1 MLILSMKLYYT
12 PLVILVWLALL
23 VLSILVFEN
32 NRIRKERKGVL
43 FLTYA
48 VVALA
53 ALAEWLGLMLNGKVS
68 TGLLKFIKFMD
79 YILTP
84 VAGGMIVL
92 QFKKETKIIER
103 SIFGVLAVNFIFQF
117 ISLFTNWM
125 VKFNDE
131 NKYEHGSLYI
141 LYIIMYFLVIILTIV
156 EFGLFGRH
164 FRKKNRL
171 SLYSIL
177 SFVVIGVT
185 LQMVTGVRVAYVALT
200 IALAFLFIHHSEFSQ
215 LSADDKIEE
224 QKILITIDPLTGI
237 SNRYSYEQD
246 LGNIDFNDDF
256 VVFSVDI
263 NGLKRAN
270 DNFGHKAGDELIV
283 GTAETISSVFSK
295 YGKCYRT
302 GGDEFIVL
310 AHVNNTRI
318 EDILHELTKKADR
331 WSGKEIKELS
341 LSAGAASKKE
351 FPDYSIDE
359 LVGEADQRMY
369 KIKSDYYMSH
379 HLDRRTH

>member
-1 MLILSMKLYYT
+1 MQYFT
-12 PLVILVWLALL
+12 PLVILVWLALI
-23 VLSILVFEN
+23 VLSILVIEN
-32 NRIRKERKGVL
+32 NRIRKARKRVL
-43 FLTYA
+43 FITYV

-53 ALAEWLGLMLNGKVS
+53 ATAEWLGLILSGNENVPNW
-68 TGLLKFIKFMD
+68 LLRLVKFFD
-79 YILTP
+79 YVLTP
-84 VAGGMIVL
+84 VAGGIVVL
-92 QFKKETKIIER
+92 QFKKDTKIVER
-103 SIFGVLAVNFIFQF
+103 SIFGVLIANFIFQF

-125 VKFNDE
+125 ITIDE
-131 NKYEHGSLYI
+131 NHVYHHGSLYVI
-141 LYIIMYFLVIILTIV
+141 YVVMYFIVIVLTIF
-156 EFGLFGRH
+156 EFALFGRK
-164 FRKKNRL
+164 FRKKNSL

-177 SFVVIGVT
+177 AFVVIAVS
-185 LQMVTGVRVAYVALT
+185 LQMAFDIRISYIALT

-237 SNRYSYEQD
+237 ANRYSYEQD
-246 LGNIDFNDDF
+246 LSSIDYNDDF

-283 GTAETISSVFSK
+283 GTAETISAILGK

-302 GGDEFIVL
+302 GGDEFIAL
-310 AHVNNTRI
+310 THVSNTKI
-318 EDILHELTKKADR
+318 DDIIHELTKKAEK
-331 WSGKEIKELS
+331 WSGNEIKELS
-341 LSAGAASKKE
+341 LSIGAASKKE
-351 FPDYSIDE
+351 FNDYSIDE

-369 KIKSDYYMSH
+369 KIKSDYYLSH

>member
-1 MLILSMKLYYT
+1 MRYFT
-12 PLVILVWLALL
+12 PLVILVWLALI

-43 FLTYA
+43 FVTYA

-53 ALAEWLGLMLNGKVS
+53 ATAEWLGLILSGNANVPNW
-68 TGLLKFIKFMD
+68 LLRLVKFFD
-79 YILTP
+79 YVLTP
-84 VAGGMIVL
+84 VAGGIVVL
-92 QFKKETKIIER
+92 QFKKDTKIVER
-103 SIFGVLAVNFIFQF
+103 SIFGVLIANFIFQF

-125 VKFNDE
+125 ITIDE
-131 NKYEHGSLYI
+131 NHVYHHGSLYVI
-141 LYIIMYFLVIILTIV
+141 YVVMYFIVIVLTIF
-156 EFGLFGRH
+156 EFALFGRK

-177 SFVVIGVT
+177 AFVVIAVT
-185 LQMVTGVRVAYVALT
+185 LQMVFSFRVSYIALT

-215 LSADDKIEE
+215 LSADDKIKE

-237 SNRYSYEQD
+237 ANRYSYEQD
-246 LGNIDFNDDF
+246 LTSTDYNDDF

-270 DNFGHKAGDELIV
+270 DNFGHKAGDELIL
-283 GTAETISSVFSK
+283 GTAETISAVLGK

-302 GGDEFIVL
+302 GGDEFIAL
-310 AHVNNTRI
+310 THVSNEKI
-318 EDILHELTKKADR
+318 DDIIHELMKKADK

-351 FPDYSIDE
+351 FPTYSIDE

-369 KIKSDYYMSH
+369 KIKSEYYLSH

>member
-1 MLILSMKLYYT
+1 MQYFT
-12 PLVILVWLALL
+12 PLVILVWLSLI
-23 VLSILVFEN
+23 VLSILVIEN
-32 NRIRKERKGVL
+32 NRIRKARKRVL
-43 FLTYA
+43 LITYA

-53 ALAEWLGLMLNGKVS
+53 ATMEWLGLIFTGNTNIPKALIKVV
-68 TGLLKFIKFMD
+68 KFMD

-84 VAGGMIVL
+84 VAGGIIVL
-92 QFKKETKIIER
+92 QFKKTTKVIER
-103 SIFGVLAVNFIFQF
+103 SIFGVLIVNFIFQF

-125 VKFNDE
+125 IYVDDNHV
-131 NKYEHGSLYI
+131 YHHGPLYI
-141 LYIIMYFLVIILTIV
+141 VYIVMYFLVILLTIG
-156 EFGLFGRH
+156 EFALFGRQ

-177 SFVVIGVT
+177 AFVIIAVS
-185 LQMVTGVRVAYVALT
+185 LQMAFDIRISYLALT
-200 IALAFLFIHHSEFSQ
+200 IALAFIFIHHSEFSQ

-237 SNRYSYEQD
+237 ANRYSYEQD
-246 LGNIDFNDDF
+246 LNTIDFNDDF

-270 DNFGHKAGDELIV
+270 DNYGHKAGDELICGAADTITEV
-283 GTAETISSVFSK
+283 LTA

-302 GGDEFIVL
+302 GGDEFIAL
-310 AHVNNTRI
+310 AHVGEDKI
-318 EDILHELTKKADR
+318 EDILHELNKKAEK

-351 FPDYSIDE
+351 FPNYSIDE
-359 LVGEADQRMY
+359 LVSEADQRMY
-369 KIKSDYYMSH
+369 KIKSEYYMSH
-379 HLDRRTH
+379 DRRTH

>member
-1 MLILSMKLYYT
+1 MQYFT
-12 PLVILVWLALL
+12 PLVILVWLALI
-23 VLSILVFEN
+23 VLSILVIEN
-32 NRIRKERKGVL
+32 NRIRKARKRVL
-43 FLTYA
+43 LITYA

-53 ALAEWLGLMLNGKVS
+53 ATMEWLGLIFTGNTNIPKALIKVV
-68 TGLLKFIKFMD
+68 KFMD

-84 VAGGMIVL
+84 VAGGIIVL
-92 QFKKETKIIER
+92 QFKKTTKVIER
-103 SIFGVLAVNFIFQF
+103 SIFGVLIVNFIFQF

-125 VKFNDE
+125 IYVDDNHV
-131 NKYEHGSLYI
+131 YHHGPLYI
-141 LYIIMYFLVIILTIV
+141 VYIVMYFLVILLTIG
-156 EFGLFGRH
+156 EFALFGRQ

-177 SFVVIGVT
+177 AFVIIAVS
-185 LQMVTGVRVAYVALT
+185 LQMAFDIRISYLALT
-200 IALAFLFIHHSEFSQ
+200 IALAFIFIHHSEFSQ

-237 SNRYSYEQD
+237 ANRYSYEQD
-246 LGNIDFNDDF
+246 LNTIDFNDDF

-270 DNFGHKAGDELIV
+270 DNYGHKAGDELICGAADTITQV
-283 GTAETISSVFSK
+283 LTA

-302 GGDEFIVL
+302 GGDEFIAL
-310 AHVNNTRI
+310 AHVGEDKI
-318 EDILHELTKKADR
+318 EDILHELNKKAEK

-351 FPDYSIDE
+351 FPNYSIDE
-359 LVGEADQRMY
+359 LVSEADQRMY
-369 KIKSDYYMSH
+369 KIKSEYYMSH
-379 HLDRRTH
+379 DRRTH

>member
-1 MLILSMKLYYT
+1 MKNYST
-12 PLVILVWLALL
+12 SLVIMVWLALL

-43 FLTYA
+43 FMTYA

-53 ALAEWLGLMLNGKVS
+53 ATAEWLGLLFSGNPNIPNW
-68 TGLLKFIKFMD
+68 LLRLVKFFD

-84 VAGGMIVL
+84 VAGGIVVL
-92 QFKKETKIIER
+92 QFNKDTKIVER
-103 SIFGVLAVNFIFQF
+103 SIFGVLIANFVFQF

-125 VKFNDE
+125 LTIDE
-131 NKYEHGSLYI
+131 NHVYHHGSLYA
-141 LYIIMYFLVIILTIV
+141 LYVIMYFLVIVLTVI
-156 EFGLFGRH
+156 EFGLFGRK

-177 SFVVIGVT
+177 TFVVLAVT
-185 LQMVTGVRVAYVALT
+185 LQMVFSFRISYIALT
-200 IALAFLFIHHSEFSQ
+200 IALALLFIHHSEFSQ

-237 SNRYSYEQD
+237 SNRFAYEQD
-246 LGNIDFNDDF
+246 LNTIDFNDNF

-270 DNFGHKAGDELIV
+270 DNFGHKAGDELIC
-283 GTAETISSVFSK
+283 GAASTISEVLGK

-302 GGDEFIVL
+302 GGDEFICL
-310 AHVNNTRI
+310 AHVSSLKI
-318 EDILHELTKKADR
+318 EDILKELERKTSK
-331 WSGKEIKELS
+331 WSGLEIKELS

-351 FPDYSIDE
+351 FPEYTIDE

-369 KIKSDYYMSH
+369 KIKSEYYKSH
-379 HLDRRTH
+379 YLDRRTH

>member
-1 MLILSMKLYYT
+1 MQYFT
-12 PLVILVWLALL
+12 PLVILVWLALI
-23 VLSILVFEN
+23 VLSILVIEN
-32 NRIRKERKGVL
+32 NRIRKARKRVL
-43 FLTYA
+43 LITYA

-53 ALAEWLGLMLNGKVS
+53 ATMEWLGLIFTGNTNIPKALIKVV
-68 TGLLKFIKFMD
+68 KFMD

-84 VAGGMIVL
+84 VAGGIIVL
-92 QFKKETKIIER
+92 QFKKTTKVIER
-103 SIFGVLAVNFIFQF
+103 SIFGVLIVNFIFQF

-125 VKFNDE
+125 IYVDDNHV
-131 NKYEHGSLYI
+131 YHHGLLYI
-141 LYIIMYFLVIILTIV
+141 VYIVMYFLVILLTIG
-156 EFGLFGRH
+156 EFALFGRQ

-177 SFVVIGVT
+177 AFVIIAVS
-185 LQMVTGVRVAYVALT
+185 LQMAFDIRISYLALT
-200 IALAFLFIHHSEFSQ
+200 IALAFIFIHHSEFSQ

-237 SNRYSYEQD
+237 ANRYSYEQD
-246 LGNIDFNDDF
+246 LNTIDFNGDF

-270 DNFGHKAGDELIV
+270 DNYGHKAGDELICGAADTITEV
-283 GTAETISSVFSK
+283 LTA

-302 GGDEFIVL
+302 GGDEFIAL
-310 AHVNNTRI
+310 AHVGEDKI
-318 EDILHELTKKADR
+318 EDILHELNKKAEK

-351 FPDYSIDE
+351 FPNYSIDE
-359 LVGEADQRMY
+359 LVSEADQRMY
-369 KIKSDYYMSH
+369 KIKSEYYMSH
-379 HLDRRTH
+379 DRRAH